1 MRGGLDLFVTGM
13 FRSGTTLLEKLL
25 CNHPALSVASQP
37 APYLWIEL
45 KRAFLATLG
54 AADLL
59 PLGSLFPEPRYTPE
73 DFEEFLRHR
82 RLDADELEDWLRAM
96 RGYSGQHTPVEPS
109 PGLLDKL
116 DGLSLSDVL
125 RTLNRAVA
133 HRPGARGFGSKEVIC
148 EEYLPYLLTC
158 GFHVVLI
165 LRDPRDVLASMRGGR
180 GEEFVGPARP
190 LLHDLRCWRRSAAYA
205 LALGDQ
211 PRCHVIRYEDLVR
224 RPEGVLGEL
233 VEALELEPYP
243 ENAFRDGIRDQAGRP
258 WGANS
263 SHGGG
268 LTISTASVGAHR
280 RVFDDS
286 EIAYVE
292 TLCWPEM
299 RALGFRPSLDAP
311 DPKILESFVDRRVRR
326 KGDVPPDLDQQPA
339 QRELE
344 RRRLA
349 ILAGAKA
356 SSEETAS
363 LFRFESVARRLVDA
377 LRSTR
382 SAQNGS
388 PAST

>member
-25 CNHPALSVASQP
+25 CNHPALSVVSQP
-37 APYLWIEL
+37 APYLWIEV
-45 KRAFLATLG
+45 KRAFLAALG
-54 AADLL
+54 ADDPL

-73 DFEEFLRHR
+73 DFEAYLERR

-109 PGLLDKL
+109 PDLLDKL
-116 DGLSLSDVL
+116 DGCFLAEVV

-148 EEYLPYLLTC
+148 EEYLPYLLAC

-180 GEEFVGPARP
+180 GEAFVGPARP
-190 LLHDLRCWRRSAAYA
+190 LLHDARCWRRSAAYA
-205 LALGDQ
+205 LGLGND
-211 PRCHVIRYEDLVR
+211 PRCHVVHYEELAR
-224 RPEGVLGEL
+224 QPEAVLARL
-233 VEALELEPYP
+233 TEALGLDPFP
-243 ENAFRDGIRDQAGRP
+243 EDAFRDGLRDQAGRP

-268 LTISTASVGAHR
+268 LAISTASIGAHR

-299 RALGFRPSLDAP
+299 QALGYVPSLSAP
-311 DPKILESFVDRRVRR
+311 DPVILESFVDRRVRR
-326 KGDVPPDLDQQPA
+326 KGDVPPDLGQQPA

-344 RRRLA
+344 RRRLE
-349 ILAGAKA
+349 ILAGAKT
-356 SSEETAS
+356 SPEETVS
-363 LFRFESVARRLVDA
+363 LFRFEGVARRLADA
-377 LRSTR
+377 LESSHWSGMAIRAR
-382 SAQNGS
+382 R
-388 PAST
+388 